1 MKLRKGSQEPEIP
14 TASMADI
21 AFLLIVFFMLT
32 TVFSVTKGLDFALPE
47 EEKTE
52 DSIKK
57 EESIHVKVQADGTLV
72 IDQRGMEFEEMLEY
86 VREVLTRD
94 ANGDG
99 IPDNPNKPVIIQTDP
114 DAKYQYMMSVFDE
127 LRQAPDKIDMEVK
140 NIAIPTQR
148 EIDDLFGV
156 F

>member
-1 MKLRKGSQEPEIP
+1 MKLRNRQEEPEIP

-47 EEKTE
+47 EEE
-52 DSIKK
+52 IPDEIKK
-57 EESIHVKVQADGTLV
+57 EESIHVMVQASGALLV
-72 IDQRGMEFEEMLEY
+72 DQKPLEMEELLAY
-86 VREVLTRD
+86 VKEVLTSD

-99 IPDNPNKPVIIQTDP
+99 VPDNPNKPVIIQTDP
-114 DAKYQYMMSVFDE
+114 DAKYQYMMDVFDE
-127 LRQAPDKIDMEVK
+127 LRQAPEKIDMAIK

-148 EIDDLFGV
+148 EIDALFE